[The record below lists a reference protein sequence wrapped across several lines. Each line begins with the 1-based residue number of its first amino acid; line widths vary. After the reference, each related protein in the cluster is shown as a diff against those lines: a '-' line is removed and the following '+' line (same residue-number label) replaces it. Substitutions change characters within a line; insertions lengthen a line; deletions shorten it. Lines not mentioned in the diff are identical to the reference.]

1 MDTSFQPELQASY
14 YQHKAAKLASYQPVA
29 FDITWNNSIGNQ
41 EKYYSGNLGSF
52 DNQGDR
58 LVMQCFNGSR
68 DKQRGTSNTNQNI
81 SCSFDPSSM
90 LCITCTSEHDVI
102 PPRVVS
108 HHKPISIAFGDQNF
122 LACQPTDTGDCIRT
136 IRLENSSLLELADI
150 ALELFEYSQ
159 PPPGTVMLFCSLSHL
174 VRVGTSIYASQWVM
188 LVNKVGIRWP
198 GVKICPLPFILAH
211 EIIGSAGSNMTELAC
226 WYSMVYSGDTQGLK
240 DTLELLLKQVN
251 KNSRNIQPLRY
262 EESYCIPLPTSLSMQ
277 RDNNSTSVCA
287 QDIHSHQRY
296 SLCGYGVHGDCPLS
310 QTRARQRFLC
320 QPEPTGLPVKGHGAS
335 PC

>member
-1 MDTSFQPELQASY
+1 MPADRHRRLHPHNQVR
-14 YQHKAAKLASYQPVA
+14 KLQPVG
-29 FDITWNNSIGNQ
+29 IG
-41 EKYYSGNLGSF
+41 
-52 DNQGDR
+52 R
-58 LVMQCFNGSR
+58 HC
-68 DKQRGTSNTNQNI
+68 
-81 SCSFDPSSM
+81 
-90 LCITCTSEHDVI
+90 
-102 PPRVVS
+102 
-108 HHKPISIAFGDQNF
+108 
-122 LACQPTDTGDCIRT
+122 
-136 IRLENSSLLELADI
+136 
-150 ALELFEYSQ
+150 
-159 PPPGTVMLFCSLSHL
+159 PGTV
-174 VRVGTSIYASQWVM
+174 RVLPASAWHGNVVWFTEPSGQGSTSIYASQRVM